1 MDQPA
6 LSATPPKHPLTNAI
20 HPAVPHPAQAT
31 SVAASLTAAATAAPS
46 TPPNKPQRHRVTYTY
61 TPSHRP
67 LAENQEM
74 PYSNGYANG
83 NAGRGWKASDG
94 LLEGDYEGGVRWADQ
109 SAWMQK
115 ISALWQKYTGTPFR
129 PPRLQ
134 LPSMS
139 LKFVVLCALWYTSS
153 AMASNTAKPL
163 LNLYRYPVTLTILQF
178 GFVAAY
184 CAIFFSPIWKLTTL
198 RSPTKAILK
207 STIPMA
213 LFQVG
218 GHIFSSMAISRVP
231 VSTVHTI
238 KALSPL
244 FTVGA
249 YAFVFGVTYSPRT
262 YLSLVPLT
270 VGVMLACTFDMSAS
284 SAWGLLCA
292 FGSTLVVV
300 SSNIFF
306 KKIMPSKP
314 TNAPHLPG
322 PSHKLDK
329 LNLLF
334 YTSSLAFAMMVP
346 LWLYSDVSRLWVDL
360 TTVDES
366 KPENRMSSA
375 AYYLFLNCTVHFA
388 QNLIAFA
395 LLSITSPV
403 TYSIASLVKRI
414 AVICIAILYFNQS
427 VHPIQAAGI
436 LLAGVGLWMY
446 NNAKGDI
453 EKGEKRAQRVA
464 AAGDLQLPT
473 SREEISKSED
483 ERTDARPRPAPLFD
497 EARLRSV
504 STSVPQ
510 GPPLTARGTG
520 FNLAKPA
527 ALNIPSYG
535 GYANGADIYPSP
547 PDSRDS
553 PPMKAAV
560 PLDGALVNTLAPPM
574 DLLGKGGIN
583 DLANYSRATAA
594 VH

>member
-1 MDQPA
+1 MDQP
-6 LSATPPKHPLTNAI
+6 LSLTTTPPKHALGNGI
-20 HPAVPHPAQAT
+20 HPADPHPAQAT
-31 SVAASLTAAATAAPS
+31 SVAASLTAAATASPS
-46 TPPNKPQRHRVTYTY
+46 TPSKPQRQRVTYTY
-61 TPSHRP
+61 TPSNHP
-67 LAENQEM
+67 PTEKQEM

-83 NAGRGWKASDG
+83 NPGRGWKADDD
-94 LLEGDYEGGVRWADQ
+94 LLEGSYDGGVRWADQ
-109 SAWMQK
+109 SAWVQK

-163 LNLYRYPVTLTILQF
+163 LNLYRYPVTLTFLQF
-178 GFVAAY
+178 GVVAAY
-184 CAIFFSPIWKLTTL
+184 CCFFFSPVWKLTTL

-244 FTVGA
+244 FTVCA
-249 YAFVFGVTYSPRT
+249 YAVVFRVTYSPKT

-270 VGVMLACTFDMSAS
+270 VGVMLACSFDLSTS

-306 KKIMPSKP
+306 KKIMPSKA

-334 YTSSLAFAMMVP
+334 YTSGLAFVMMVP
-346 LWLYSDVSRLWVDL
+346 LWLYSDVGRLMTDL
-360 TTVDES
+360 STFDES
-366 KPENRMSSA
+366 KPENRLSSA
-375 AYYLFLNCTVHFA
+375 TYYLFLNCTVHFA

-427 VHPIQAAGI
+427 VHPVQGVGI

-464 AAGDLQLPT
+464 VAGDLQLPT
-473 SREEISKSED
+473 SREELSKSED
-483 ERTDARPRPAPLFD
+483 ERMDARPRPAPLFD
-497 EARLRSV
+497 EQRLRSM
-504 STSVPQ
+504 STSVPH
-510 GPPLTARGTG
+510 GPPLTARGTA
-520 FNLAKPA
+520 FNISKPA

-535 GYANGADIYPSP
+535 YTNGADIYPSP

-553 PPMKAAV
+553 PPMKAVV
-560 PLDGALVNTLAPPM
+560 PLDGAIVNTLAPPM
-574 DLLGKGGIN
+574 DLLGKGMT
-583 DLANYSRATAA
+583 DLANYTRATTA

>member
-1 MDQPA
+1 
-6 LSATPPKHPLTNAI
+6 
-20 HPAVPHPAQAT
+20 
-31 SVAASLTAAATAAPS
+31 
-46 TPPNKPQRHRVTYTY
+46 
-61 TPSHRP
+61 
-67 LAENQEM
+67 M
-74 PYSNGYANG
+74 PYANGYANG
-83 NAGRGWKASDG
+83 NGHVPAGKGWKASEEFTQGGGYD
-94 LLEGDYEGGVRWADQ
+94 EGVRWADQ
-109 SAWMQK
+109 SGWVQR
-115 ISALWQKYTGTPFR
+115 ISALWQKHTGTPFR
-129 PPRLQ
+129 PPHIQ
-134 LPSMS
+134 LPS
-139 LKFVVLCALWYTSS
+139 LGFKFILLCALWYTCS

-163 LNLYRYPVTLTILQF
+163 LNLYRYPVTLTFLQF

-184 CAIFFSPIWKLTTL
+184 CMPFFSPIWKLTTL
-198 RSPTKAILK
+198 RAPTKAILK
-207 STIPMA
+207 STIPMG

-218 GHIFSSMAISRVP
+218 GHIFSSIAISRVP

-249 YAFVFGVTYSPRT
+249 YALVFGVTYSPKT

-270 VGVMLACTFDMSAS
+270 VGVMLACTFDMTAS
-284 SAWGLLCA
+284 SALGLLCA

-334 YTSSLAFAMMVP
+334 YTSGLAFIMMIP
-346 LWLYSDVSRLWVDL
+346 LWLYSDVGRLWEDL
-360 TTVDES
+360 TTYDES
-366 KPENRMSSA
+366 KPANRTSAA
-375 AYYLFLNCTVHFA
+375 AYYLLLNCTVHFA

-395 LLSITSPV
+395 LLSMCSPV

-414 AVICIAILYFNQS
+414 AVICIAILYFNQP
-427 VHPIQAAGI
+427 VHPIQAGGIFLAGI
-436 LLAGVGLWMY
+436 GLWMY
-446 NNAKGDI
+446 NAAKGDI

-473 SREEISKSED
+473 SRDELSKSDD
-483 ERTDARPRPAPLFD
+483 ERMDARVRPAPLYD
-497 EARLRSV
+497 EGRLRSV
-504 STSVPQ
+504 SSSVPHAS
-510 GPPLTARGTG
+510 LTARGTT
-520 FNLAKPA
+520 FTIPKPP

-535 GYANGADIYPSP
+535 YKNGAEIYPSP

-553 PPMKAAV
+553 PPLKAGV
-560 PLDGALVNTLAPPM
+560 PLDGALVNSLAPPM
-574 DLLGKGGIN
+574 ELSAKGALV
-583 DLANYSRATAA
+583 DLANYTRPTAM